1 MIKYSFEKENVKIK
15 YRGRDIGKSPF
26 LWFPSHKIIIFEINI
41 LMNIPTHREPSH
53 PGEILREEYL
63 IPLGI
68 TQATLAKDLEIP
80 YQRINEI
87 LNKKRGITPSTAL
100 RLASYF
106 KTTPDFWMNLQMRL
120 DMYHAMKKEGK
131 LLDRIQ
137 ARVSS

>member
-1 MIKYSFEKENVKIK
+1 M
-15 YRGRDIGKSPF
+15 
-26 LWFPSHKIIIFEINI
+26 
-41 LMNIPTHREPSH
+41 MNIPTHREPSH